1 MRLSFRSAV
10 ESKSPRFRH
19 LRGWIFWVLCGVALA
34 IIVLPAVAVVV
45 SVLVKAAPELK
56 PSLVTNTTQDVQNP
70 GLQNAILGTLA
81 FAIGVLVVAG
91 PIGILGGIYLSEFAP
106 RRWGG
111 AMRFFSEVLA
121 GVPSIVVGF
130 VIYVALV
137 VGLKWGY
144 SILSGVVAL
153 SIIILPYII
162 KTTEVAFSQ
171 VPRSLREAATALGL
185 TRITTI
191 RKVLLPPALPG
202 IVSGLV
208 IAIAISTGET
218 APLLFTANFSNFN
231 PTPVLFHNPVAYL
244 TYVTY
249 YYIGLPSSQDQAL
262 ASAAAGITILMI
274 LLLIF
279 GGRLI
284 TARSRQMVARLDV

>member
-1 MRLSFRSAV
+1 M

-19 LRGWIFWVLCGVALA
+19 VRGGIFWVLCGLALLIIIAPA
-34 IIVLPAVAVVV
+34 IAVVV
-45 SVLVKAAPELK
+45 SVLVKAAPALRW
-56 PSLVTNTTQDVQNP
+56 SLLTNTTQDVQNP

-81 FAIGVLVVAG
+81 FAIGVLVIAG
-91 PIGILGGIYLSEFAP
+91 PVGILGGIYLAEFAP
-106 RRWGG
+106 RRLGG
-111 AMRFFSEVLA
+111 ALRFFSEVLA

-137 VGLKWGY
+137 IGLKWGY
-144 SILSGVVAL
+144 SIMSGVVAL
-153 SIIILPYII
+153 SLIILPYII
-162 KTTEVAFSQ
+162 KTTEVSFTQ
-171 VPRSLREAATALGL
+171 VPRSLREAAAALGL
-185 TRITTI
+185 SRITTI

-202 IVSGLV
+202 VVSGLV

-231 PTPVLFHNPVAYL
+231 PTPQLFQNPVGYL

-249 YYIGLPSSQDQAL
+249 YYIGLPSPHDQAL

-274 LLLIF
+274 LVLIF

-284 TARSRQMVARLDV
+284 TARSRRMVARLDV